1 MNRFPEQSFFHV
13 KLDILSEDLLIIIKK
28 LSTAQIIFEQNLN
41 NSDGINKKGKI
52 RLIVNKKNGHSIL
65 EV

>member
-13 KLDILSEDLLIIIKK
+13 KLDILSEVLLIIIKK

-41 NSDGINKKGKI
+41 SSDGINKKGKI